1 MSTALVGVST
11 DTDNSRHA
19 TSNPHRP
26 LRHCPRS
33 TALAAHCPPTPR
45 PRPCPTSPAPYQ
57 PALQQQSPTV
67 TNSHKQSQQPC
78 SREHF
83 TARPPAR
90 PPARLPSSRQRRADR
105 PTVVPNRAW
114 LIYSPY
120 RPIHTEY
127 TVTVWTLQR
136 PWSCMRAALCSDAT
150 FRPAEQRRSSGRPA
164 QPARPA
170 QCSNFSCSIMT
181 RRTLFPASKLRI
193 LLLPPDYCTTLPA

>member
-1 MSTALVGVST
+1 MSDV
-11 DTDNSRHA
+11 
-19 TSNPHRP
+19 
-26 LRHCPRS
+26 PR
-33 TALAAHCPPTPR
+33 TVPAGPT
-45 PRPCPTSPAPYQ
+45 T
-57 PALQQQSPTV
+57 TV

-83 TARPPAR
+83 TARPPVR

-105 PTVVPNRAW
+105 PTVLPNRAW

-127 TVTVWTLQR
+127 TVWTLQR

-150 FRPAEQRRSSGRPA
+150 FRPAERRQSSGRPG

>member
-67 TNSHKQSQQPC
+67 TNSHNSLVLASTSPPVRP
-78 SREHF
+78 S
-83 TARPPAR
+83 ARPPVFPRVASGA
-90 PPARLPSSRQRRADR
+90 PTDRQYYLTGPGSYTRR
-105 PTVVPNRAW
+105 TGQ
-114 LIYSPY
+114 
-120 RPIHTEY
+120 Y
-127 TVTVWTLQR
+127 TLECTVWTLQR

-150 FRPAEQRRSSGRPA
+150 FRPAERRRSSGRPA

>member
-67 TNSHKQSQQPC
+67 TNSHNSLVLASTSPPVRP
-78 SREHF
+78 S
-83 TARPPAR
+83 ARPPVFPRVASGA
-90 PPARLPSSRQRRADR
+90 PTDRQYYLTG
-105 PTVVPNRAW
+105 PGS
-114 LIYSPY
+114 Y
-120 RPIHTEY
+120 
-127 TVTVWTLQR
+127 
-136 PWSCMRAALCSDAT
+136 
-150 FRPAEQRRSSGRPA
+150 
-164 QPARPA
+164 
-170 QCSNFSCSIMT
+170 T
-181 RRTLFPASKLRI
+181 RRTGQYTLSILYGLCNARGRACGRPSAATRPFDQRSGGGAAAGQAS
-193 LLLPPDYCTTLPA
+193 PVQ

>member
-45 PRPCPTSPAPYQ
+45 PRPTSPAPYQ

-67 TNSHKQSQQPC
+67 TNSHNSLVLA
-78 SREHF
+78 S
-83 TARPPAR
+83 TSPPVR

-105 PTVVPNRAW
+105 PTVLPNRAW

-120 RPIHTEY
+120 RPVHTEY
-127 TVTVWTLQR
+127 TVWTLQR

-150 FRPAEQRRSSGRPA
+150 FRPAEQRQAS
-164 QPARPA
+164 PAR
-170 QCSNFSCSIMT
+170 Q
-181 RRTLFPASKLRI
+181 AS
-193 LLLPPDYCTTLPA
+193 PVQ